1 MADEAPDAPIEEGGD
16 EEVYDEFVDDDD
28 DGAEDDGENPVLARL
43 QEALSKQLL
52 AEDERITEE
61 LRVKEEDLRRSKKKR
76 EDIGAELYT
85 VQQQLAKLQM
95 NLEKVHDNH
104 AIIAQMRESAEDD
117 LTKVRAAYEGKYRDA
132 KEHRAKGENY
142 QAELDQLAMTLR
154 QVEAYNDQMKGEIA
168 VTR

>member
-16 EEVYDEFVDDDD
+16 EEVYDEFVDDED

-76 EDIGAELYT
+76 EDIGAELCG
-85 VQQQLAKLQM
+85 
-95 NLEKVHDNH
+95 D
-104 AIIAQMRESAEDD
+104 
-117 LTKVRAAYEGKYRDA
+117 G
-132 KEHRAKGENY
+132 
-142 QAELDQLAMTLR
+142 
-154 QVEAYNDQMKGEIA
+154 
-168 VTR
+168 